1 MQSRDIIIKLIDE
14 GKITGEE
21 AFILINDIIISEVYG
36 AMKEMAK
43 TENKSNGI
51 DWDKGTIFPNVI
63 PTPVPTWPN
72 TAYNITCDATAASAI
87 RQN

>member
-21 AFILINDIIISEVYG
+21 AFILINDIIISEVYN

-43 TENKSNGI
+43 TENKSKGI

-63 PTPVPTWPN
+63 STPGSTWPN
-72 TAYNITCDATAASAI
+72 ITYNNVCDATTASAI

>member
-51 DWDKGTIFPNVI
+51 D
-63 PTPVPTWPN
+63 
-72 TAYNITCDATAASAI
+72 
-87 RQN
+87 